1 MSFAGRDAPA
11 ITARMTTAA
20 GADAERQYRRSPHL
34 LVEWHGGE
42 LSLLNCDSMR
52 RVAADARVLEVLG
65 RLDGWHSINLAS
77 GDDARS
83 DAPAGPDEL
92 ERLVSLGIVDERIAP
107 APGSTE
113 PFDEADTWTPYEL
126 AVQRMTNTGWARAHS
141 ALRQPPPLH
150 EASMHGERT
159 PLPAPAP
166 LPATAIGEILSQRR
180 SRRRYGQRPLRLDEL
195 STFLRHAARIAH
207 VGHDDS
213 VGDYALRP
221 FAGAGARSELEIYV
235 VANAIDGLRPGAH
248 HFDPLMH
255 DLRVVR
261 ERDANHA
268 RLVRWVHAA
277 AGGQLDRDPPA
288 ILLITAVFA
297 RVMWKYR
304 DLGLSLIYKDT
315 GCLMQTLY
323 LVATAMDLAPCAIGG
338 GEELLNSRW
347 LGLDPLIESQVGCF
361 LLGPRPGDC

>member
-1 MSFAGRDAPA
+1 MRFAGRDRPA
-11 ITARMTTAA
+11 TTARTTTAE
-20 GADAERQYRRSPHL
+20 GSSGDPQYRRSPHL
-34 LVEWHGGE
+34 LLEWHGGE
-42 LSLLNCDSMR
+42 LSLLNCDSML
-52 RVAADARVLEVLG
+52 RVAADPRVLEVLG
-65 RLDGWHSINLAS
+65 RLDGWHSINLLS

-83 DAPAGPDEL
+83 DAPATSDEL

-107 APGSTE
+107 APDSAVSGNET
-113 PFDEADTWTPYEL
+113 DTWTPYEL
-126 AVQRMTNTGWARAHS
+126 AVQRMTNTGWAREHS
-141 ALRQPPPLH
+141 ASRQPPPLY
-150 EASMHGERT
+150 EASTHGERT
-159 PLPAPAP
+159 PLPAPVP
-166 LPATAIGEILSQRR
+166 LPATAIAEILTRR
-180 SRRRYGQRPLRLDEL
+180 RTRRRYGERPLRLDEL
-195 STFLRHAARIAH
+195 STFLHHAARIART
-207 VGHDDS
+207 GHDDRL
-213 VGDYALRP
+213 GDYALRP
-221 FAGAGARSELEIYV
+221 FAGAGARSELEIYL
-235 VANAIDGLRPGAH
+235 VANAIEGLRPGAH
-248 HFDPLMH
+248 HFDPLAH

-261 ERDANHA
+261 ERDAHHE

-347 LGLDPLIESQVGCF
+347 LGLDPLVESQVGCF
-361 LLGPRPGDC
+361 LLGPRAGDR